1 MLLMYTDYH
10 HYTVQDAEC
19 AYTHVCISVPT
30 PPTQVTEG
38 QSGLTWAFT
47 PLSQMSD
54 YSPSSISFLLRH
66 SSHQT
71 TSSYSLS
78 IHTDLPNPPPP
89 PPMETL
95 LSPHLYI

>member
-19 AYTHVCISVPT
+19 VYTRVCISVPT

-38 QSGLTWAFT
+38 QLGLTWAFT

-54 YSPSSISFLLRH
+54 YSPSGISFLLSH

-71 TSSYSLS
+71 KSSYSLS

-89 PPMETL
+89 PVETL